1 MAAVPIA
8 DDVLI
13 RRRPDR
19 LAPREL
25 PGSDVMAIGT
35 GLGRVIGLA
44 AVVWLGAAAVAAT
57 AATPDLFQ
65 QAVAYVFTGRV
76 DPPDPVE
83 IVDRKA
89 CIVIVADVRFK
100 RLTRYY
106 LAHFD
111 MDHARFNTRYSG
123 TRAYYELDV
132 RGDDVI
138 LDYLDPT
145 TRAVLQSYR
154 SAQIALPGGL
164 EQTRRALDVVFA
176 ASNCKASELKT
187 PF

>member
-1 MAAVPIA
+1 MV
-8 DDVLI
+8 V
-13 RRRPDR
+13 
-19 LAPREL
+19 
-25 PGSDVMAIGT
+25 
-35 GLGRVIGLA
+35 LA
-44 AVVWLGAAAVAAT
+44 AVAGLVAGGAAAAP
-57 AATPDLFQ
+57 PDLFQ

-89 CIVIVADVRFK
+89 CIVVVPDARFK
-100 RLTRYY
+100 RLVRYH
-106 LAHFD
+106 LARFD
-111 MDHARFNTRYSG
+111 MDNARFNTRYSG
-123 TRAYYELDV
+123 TRAFYELDV

-138 LDYLDPT
+138 LEYLDPAS
-145 TRAVLQSYR
+145 RNVLQSYR

-176 ASNCKASELKT
+176 AGNCRPSEAKT

>member
-1 MAAVPIA
+1 MT
-8 DDVLI
+8 
-13 RRRPDR
+13 
-19 LAPREL
+19 
-25 PGSDVMAIGT
+25 MGT
-35 GLGRVIGLA
+35 GLSRTIVLA
-44 AVVWLGAAAVAAT
+44 AVAWLAAGGAA

-76 DPPDPVE
+76 DPPDPIE
-83 IVDRKA
+83 IVERKS
-89 CIVIVADVRFK
+89 CIVIVPDMRFK
-100 RLTRYY
+100 RLVRYH
-106 LAHFD
+106 LARFD

-138 LDYLDPT
+138 LEYLDPT
-145 TRAVLQSYR
+145 SRNVLQSYR
-154 SAQIALPGGL
+154 SAQIALPGSL

-176 ASNCKASELKT
+176 EGNCKQTEAKT

>member
-8 DDVLI
+8 DDLFP
-13 RRRPDR
+13 RRRP
-19 LAPREL
+19 LAPRDGAGEK
-25 PGSDVMAIGT
+25 VMAMGT
-35 GLGRVIGLA
+35 GLRRMMVLA
-44 AVVWLGAAAVAAT
+44 AAAWLVAGGAA

-76 DPPDPVE
+76 DPAEPVE

-89 CIVIVADVRFK
+89 CIVIVPDARFK

-106 LAHFD
+106 LARFD

-123 TRAYYELDV
+123 SRAFYELDV

-138 LDYLDPT
+138 LEYLDPVS
-145 TRAVLQSYR
+145 RNVLQAYR

-164 EQTRRALDVVFA
+164 DQTRRALDVVFA
-176 ASNCKASELKT
+176 EGNCKPSEAKT